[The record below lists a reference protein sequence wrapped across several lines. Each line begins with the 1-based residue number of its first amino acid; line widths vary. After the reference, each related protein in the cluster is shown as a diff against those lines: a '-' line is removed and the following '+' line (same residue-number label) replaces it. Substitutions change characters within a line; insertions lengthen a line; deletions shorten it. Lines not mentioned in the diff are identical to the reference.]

1 MDRSSNNGPFS
12 TQHYVPRAGEGPGG
26 RRYDSIPFPIQQ
38 SWDGP
43 PHAGAW
49 DNPPHAGAWDGP
61 PYAGAWDSS
70 PYAGVRDSPPHA
82 TVWDSPPPATAWDDA
97 PPATVWESAPHAAV
111 LDGWDPD
118 EELAAM
124 LSPAQGRQSSPD
136 PLERSH
142 HRRERRRKRR
152 QEPDPP
158 AGRRITHATLL
169 IAAIFVCAACLLG
182 WSVAYTYGQLR
193 VIAEGMLPD
202 AVAQWWPLA
211 VYGPWFVAALSI
223 LRATVQHRRARRS
236 WSVLLTASAVAAA
249 LCVGHSSRSLM
260 AFVMFGMPPVTA
272 LVCFWELIGQISSR
286 KESQQAAHAQRSP
299 GT

>member
-1 MDRSSNNGPFS
+1 MDRFGNNGHFYHQS
-12 TQHYVPRAGEGPGG
+12 YVPRAGEEPGG
-26 RRYDSIPFPIQQ
+26 QYDSIPFPVQQ
-38 SWDGP
+38 SWDST
-43 PHAGAW
+43 PHAPG
-49 DNPPHAGAWDGP
+49 WDG
-61 PYAGAWDSS
+61 A
-70 PYAGVRDSPPHA
+70 PHA
-82 TVWDSPPPATAWDDA
+82 TVWDGVPHTAAWDNA
-97 PPATVWESAPHAAV
+97 PHATVWDNAQHAAV

-124 LSPAQGRQSSPD
+124 LSPAQSQQPSPD
-136 PLERSH
+136 ALDRPH
-142 HRRERRRKRR
+142 HRGDRRRTR
-152 QEPDPP
+152 QEPNLPP
-158 AGRRITHATLL
+158 GRRINHATLL

-202 AVAQWWPLA
+202 AVARWWPLA

-236 WSVLLTASAVAAA
+236 WSVLLAASAMAAA

-260 AFVMFGMPPVTA
+260 AFVMFGVPPVTA
-272 LVCFWELIGQISSR
+272 LVCFWELIGQVSSKQGTR
-286 KESQQAAHAQRSP
+286 QGAHAQRSP